1 MNNHTFAKTFIA
13 CLCLALT
20 HLGNANTLATAIT
33 EGTTSGDIRIRYENV
48 DQDNDSIDT
57 ANALTMRT
65 RIGYTTGDVSGFSVT
80 AEFEDVRVIAGID
93 NYTVGPTGFNLG
105 EYSVIADPEVTELD
119 QGYLQYK
126 STLFTAKLGRQVMTF
141 DNHRFIGHVGW
152 RQDRQTF
159 DGISLKANPS
169 DALSIQYNHINKRK
183 RIFAG
188 VADLRSND
196 HLLNLAY
203 KLPLGTITTYGYFLE
218 VDNNTNNSLDTV
230 GIRFSGKKDKLSYA
244 AEYASQSYDNGNNDN
259 DTHYLMGKLTYKL
272 GPVTLES
279 RYEILGSDDG
289 NYGFSTPLATLHK
302 FNGWADQFINT
313 PSTGLEDIALS
324 IRGKA
329 GPGKW
334 AVIFHSFSSNKSLI
348 TLSGDGESTY
358 SDNDLGTE
366 LDAVFSMKFSKLYN
380 TGIKFAQYSAGDR
393 RFGKVDTRKIWG
405 WIGLKF

>member
-1 MNNHTFAKTFIA
+1 MNKHKLLSASIFSTLILLSQITYASPLNTGLTEGKTF
-13 CLCLALT
+13 
-20 HLGNANTLATAIT
+20 GN
-33 EGTTSGDIRIRYENV
+33 IRIRYENV

-65 RIGYTTGDVSGFSVT
+65 RIGYTTADISGFSVT
-80 AEFEDVRVIAGID
+80 AEFEDVRVIGGVD
-93 NYTVGPTGFNLG
+93 GYTVGPTGFNLG

-119 QGYLQYK
+119 QAYLHYK
-126 STLFTAKLGRQVMTF
+126 STRFTAKLGRQVMTF

-159 DGISLKANPS
+159 DGISLKAHPT
-169 DALSIQYNHINKRK
+169 DTLSIQYNHINKRK
-183 RIFAG
+183 RIFAD
-188 VADLRSND
+188 VADLNSKD

-203 KLPLGTITTYGYFLE
+203 KTPTGTITAYGYLLE
-218 VDNNTNNSLDTV
+218 VDNNTNNSLDTI
-230 GIRFSGKKDKLSYA
+230 GIRFSGKKDKFSYA
-244 AEYASQSYDNGNNDN
+244 AELASQSYESGNNDN
-259 DTHYLMGKLTYKL
+259 DAHYLMGKLAYTF
-272 GPVTLES
+272 GPITIQG
-279 RYEILGSDDG
+279 RYEILGSDDRS
-289 NYGFSTPLATLHK
+289 YGFSTPLATLHK

-334 AVIFHSFSSNKSLI
+334 AITLHSFSSNKSLI
-348 TLSGDGESTY
+348 TFAGDGEPTY

-366 LDAVFSMKFSKLYN
+366 LDAVFSMQFSEIYN
-380 TGIKFAQYSAGDR
+380 TGIKFAQYRAGER
-393 RFGKVDTRKIWG
+393 RFGKVDTRKIWA